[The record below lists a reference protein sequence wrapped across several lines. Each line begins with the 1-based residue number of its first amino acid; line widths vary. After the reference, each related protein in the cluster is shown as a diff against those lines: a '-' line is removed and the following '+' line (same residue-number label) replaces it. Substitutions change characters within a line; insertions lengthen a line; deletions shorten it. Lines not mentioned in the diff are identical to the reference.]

1 MSFLKQLLTPFID
14 FSEEEKKKAA
24 AANTGSSS
32 NQPAGKPGQPAS
44 SPGQASPRQGQA
56 ASSAGQPSTT
66 PGQATSL
73 PGQPPA
79 KPGPGVSQGPGT
91 SQPPGNTIDQSL
103 HENFVHP
110 LVTAASGPT
119 QALKQVPVYSQDG
132 TITGPMPEHEQYFEK
147 LITEANAKNPL
158 FQGAD
163 YKEFIDSKID
173 IDDIADEAIK
183 YKTAFNI
190 LKSSG
195 LTKEKLLTTGQE
207 YLNVIGRDL
216 NAFQG
221 AHSLQYQKEVRQ
233 KEQLID
239 KKVQE
244 LQALTIK
251 LNELK
256 KEINQASS
264 EINLTKEKL
273 NTTKNSFLLAGENKQ
288 KEIQTELDKIAHY
301 F

>member
-14 FSEEEKKKAA
+14 FDEEEKKKAV
-24 AANTGSSS
+24 AANTGS
-32 NQPAGKPGQPAS
+32 NTNPAAGKPGQPA
-44 SPGQASPRQGQA
+44 QV
-56 ASSAGQPSTT
+56 
-66 PGQATSL
+66 PGQATGN
-73 PGQPPA
+73 PTQPTQQTPVSPA
-79 KPGPGVSQGPGT
+79 GGPNPVNPGT
-91 SQPPGNTIDQSL
+91 PANQPLPDNT
-103 HENFVHP
+103 VHP
-110 LVTAASGPT
+110 LVTGSTGPT

-132 TITGPMPEHEQYFEK
+132 TITGPMPEHEEYFER
-147 LITEANAKNPL
+147 LIAEANAKNPL
-158 FQGAD
+158 FQGTD

-183 YKTAFNI
+183 YRTAFNI

-195 LTKEKLLTTGQE
+195 LTKEKLLSTGQE

-256 KEINQASS
+256 KEINQATS
-264 EINLTKEKL
+264 EINLIKEKL
-273 NTTKNSFLLAGENKQ
+273 NTTKNSFLLAGEKKQ
-288 KEIQTELDKIAHY
+288 NEIQTELEKIAHY

>member
-1 MSFLKQLLTPFID
+1 MSFLKQLLTPFVD
-14 FSEEEKKKAA
+14 FSDDEKKKAA
-24 AANTGSSS
+24 A
-32 NQPAGKPGQPAS
+32 NQPPANKQTGNQQSVQGQP
-44 SPGQASPRQGQA
+44 GG
-56 ASSAGQPSTT
+56 TT
-66 PGQATSL
+66 QKQTVNQTGL
-73 PGQPPA
+73 PGQPNTGIADSRPSA
-79 KPGPGVSQGPGT
+79 EPVS
-91 SQPPGNTIDQSL
+91 
-103 HENFVHP
+103 HP
-110 LVTAASGPT
+110 LVTGNIAPT
-119 QALKQVPVYSQDG
+119 QALKQVPVYGQDG

-147 LITEANAKNPL
+147 LIADANAKNPL
-158 FQGAD
+158 FQGTD
-163 YKEFIDSKID
+163 YKEFVDSKID
-173 IDDIADEAIK
+173 IDDIADEAIR

-190 LKSSG
+190 LKNSG
-195 LTKEKLLTTGQE
+195 LTKEKLLSTGQE

-221 AHSLQYQKEVRQ
+221 AHSQQFQKEVEQ
-233 KEQLID
+233 KELLID

-288 KEIQTELDKIAHY
+288 KEIQTELEKIAYY

>member
-1 MSFLKQLLTPFID
+1 MSFLKQLLTPFVD
-14 FSEEEKKKAA
+14 FSDDEKKKAA
-24 AANTGSSS
+24 AN
-32 NQPAGKPGQPAS
+32 
-44 SPGQASPRQGQA
+44 
-56 ASSAGQPSTT
+56 
-66 PGQATSL
+66 
-73 PGQPPA
+73 
-79 KPGPGVSQGPGT
+79 
-91 SQPPGNTIDQSL
+91 QPPGNQQAGNQQSGPVRQQAPNQKQTDNQNTKDGQSIPGNTGTL
-103 HENFVHP
+103 TPDVPVVHP
-110 LVTAASGPT
+110 LVTGNTAPT
-119 QALKQVPVYSQDG
+119 QALKQVPVYAQDG

-147 LITEANAKNPL
+147 LIADANAKNPL
-158 FQGAD
+158 FQGTD

-173 IDDIADEAIK
+173 IDDIADEAIR

-195 LTKEKLLTTGQE
+195 LTKEKLLNTGQE

-221 AHSLQYQKEVRQ
+221 AHSQQYQKEVKQ

-256 KEINQASS
+256 KEINQVSS

-288 KEIQTELDKIAHY
+288 KEIQTELEKIAYY

>member
-1 MSFLKQLLTPFID
+1 MSFLKQLLTPFVD
-14 FSEEEKKKAA
+14 FSDDEKKKAA
-24 AANTGSSS
+24 AN
-32 NQPAGKPGQPAS
+32 
-44 SPGQASPRQGQA
+44 
-56 ASSAGQPSTT
+56 
-66 PGQATSL
+66 
-73 PGQPPA
+73 
-79 KPGPGVSQGPGT
+79 
-91 SQPPGNTIDQSL
+91 QPPGNKQTGKEQPVPGPPGGTNQKQTVNQTRQPGQSDTG
-103 HENFVHP
+103 NAAGQSNKGSDGSQPSDVPVVHP
-110 LVTAASGPT
+110 LVTGNTAPT
-119 QALKQVPVYSQDG
+119 QALKQVPVYGQDG

-147 LITEANAKNPL
+147 LIADANAKNPL

-163 YKEFIDSKID
+163 YKEFIDNKID
-173 IDDIADEAIK
+173 IDDIADEAIR

-195 LTKEKLLTTGQE
+195 LTKEKLLSTGQE

-221 AHSLQYQKEVRQ
+221 AHSQQYQKEVKQ
-233 KEQLID
+233 KEQHID

-256 KEINQASS
+256 KEINQATS
-264 EINLTKEKL
+264 EINLIKEKL

-288 KEIQTELDKIAHY
+288 KEIQTELEKIAHY